1 MVDKKNTINLNQNIR
16 GLVQDLSETLDARMV
31 ELRRGT
37 PIDGVRPFDAKVFM
51 LASRHTRSASKIA
64 KSLGV
69 SKQAVQASV
78 QRLMAKNVVELVSV
92 DGNKKEKIVQI
103 TEQGTQARVVAAQLI
118 RTLEEE
124 MVAKIGEKRLETLR
138 SILTDLNSP
147 RTHK

>member
-1 MVDKKNTINLNQNIR
+1 MVDKKNATNLTQNIR
-16 GLVQDLSETLDARMV
+16 GLVQDLSEILDARMV

-69 SKQAVQASV
+69 SKQAVQAAV
-78 QRLMAKNVVELVSV
+78 QRLMAQNVVELVLV

-103 TEQGTQARVVAAQLI
+103 TEQGKKARVVAAQLI
-118 RTLEEE
+118 QTLEEE
-124 MVAKIGEKRLETLR
+124 MVEKIGEERLEVLR
-138 SILTDLNSP
+138 SILVDLNIP
-147 RTHK
+147 NVRR